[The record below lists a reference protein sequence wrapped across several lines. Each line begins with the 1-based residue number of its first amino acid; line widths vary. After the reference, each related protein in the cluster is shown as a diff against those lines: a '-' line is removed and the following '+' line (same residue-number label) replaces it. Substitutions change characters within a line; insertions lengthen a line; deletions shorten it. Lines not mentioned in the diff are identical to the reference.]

1 MLTPGI
7 VCERLDISPSTLR
20 KYCIRFEK
28 EGIEFKRNKNNS
40 RIFTATEV
48 VALQEA
54 ITLTKNG
61 GKTFENA
68 VLEASNHLKGHK
80 NITAENAVTEPT
92 LQRHDNDATA
102 VMMKHLEVLHKENQ
116 ELREEIKKRD
126 TLFVEALE
134 KMDAKLTRI
143 ESYQNQLENPKPNDQ
158 DEKENG
164 SSLDQAEASIQ
175 DSLPQHDNRSLWQKI
190 WRK

>member
-40 RIFTATEV
+40 RIFTDTEV

-68 VLEASNHLKGHK
+68 VLEASNHLKSHK

-134 KMDAKLTRI
+134 KMDAKLSRI
-143 ESYQNQLENPKPNDQ
+143 ESFQNQLQVPKIESQISETNAPPTDPGEIEPKNDLAQ
-158 DEKENG
+158 KEK
-164 SSLDQAEASIQ
+164 
-175 DSLPQHDNRSLWQKI
+175 RSLWQKF
-190 WRK
+190 WKK